1 MPFSLLLML
10 GMPGVLALLAP
21 GMRDDAPTFAM
32 AVEFGRITFPYLL
45 FISLASLYG
54 GVLNSIDRF
63 AHVAA
68 TPILL
73 NLALIGAVLGLT
85 PLLPNSGYAAS
96 IGVAIAGLLQ
106 WLWLLIACARDGV
119 EHEAGAAALD
129 RAGARLVRLATPVA
143 IGGGVQQISTMLDV
157 VWASLLPV
165 GTISALYYADR
176 IAQLPLGV
184 VGIAIGTALLPLLAR
199 QLRAG
204 QTQSAMAN
212 QNRAIEFGLLFSL
225 PAALAL
231 WLLADPM
238 IRVLFEHGRFGPDDT
253 LRTASALAAY
263 AVGLPAFVLVK
274 ALTPGF
280 FAREDTRTP
289 LYIAIAAIVVNIV
302 LNIVFLYGT
311 TLAQVGIA
319 LASSLSGWLNAV
331 LLAVVLRRR
340 GHWVPD
346 ERLVSRSLRMV
357 GATVGM
363 GAACCGWRLPGWR
376 SPWRTPTSRASSPCL
391 ASAPWAPSSTP
402 RWARSWASSNCRSC
416 ASCCA
421 ASPASRHSTQANN
434 RDAGPQRPVRRGHH
448 QHAIVVGRRHRLAV
462 VVAQH
467 GARLGDQ
474 LLTLETPRRRE
485 VAALGGDGM
494 RHLDDPLLGRRRLL
508 PAGRQ
513 VAPPRRFRSRRGS
526 APSRPWRPSPRRPAN
541 AGRSRSAARS
551 SGSWDRRSRHSR
563 ACACR
568 RRGRR
573 RG

>member
-1 MPFSLLLML
+1 MSLGRAVATVGGFTLLSRVVGFIRDIVLSAVLGSGAVADAFFVAFKLPNFFRRLFAEGAFSAAFVPLFSRELQGHGRDQALAFARQAHAGLLLVLVPFSVLLML

-21 GMRDDAPTFAM
+21 GMRDEPTFAM

-106 WLWLLIACARDGV
+106 WLWLLIACARDDV
-119 EHEAGAAALD
+119 SMKLVRPRWTE
-129 RAGARLVRLATPVA
+129 RVARLVKLATPVA

-204 QTQSAMAN
+204 QSASAMAN

-225 PAALAL
+225 PSALAL
-231 WLLADPM
+231 WLLADPI
-238 IRVLFEHGRFGPDDT
+238 IRVLFERGHFGPDDT
-253 LRTASALAAY
+253 WRTAGALAAF

-289 LYIAIAAIVVNIV
+289 LFIAIVAIASNVA
-302 LNIVFLYGT
+302 LNLASLYGT
-311 TLAQVGIA
+311 SLAHVGIA
-319 LASSLSGWLNAV
+319 LASSLSGWLNTAMLATV
-331 LLAVVLRRR
+331 LVRRDQ
-340 GHWVPD
+340 WIAD
-346 ERLVSRSLRMV
+346 QRLVSRSIRMV
-357 GATVGM
+357 GATLGM
-363 GAACCGWRLPGWR
+363 GAALWLAQGL
-376 SPWRTPTSRASSPCL
+376 L
-391 ASAPWAPSSTP
+391 ASQLAHANLVGII
-402 RWARSWASSNCRSC
+402 ALLGVC
-416 ASCCA
+416 AVGA
-421 ASPASRHSTQANN
+421 A
-434 RDAGPQRPVRRGHH
+434 
-448 QHAIVVGRRHRLAV
+448 IY
-462 VVAQH
+462 
-467 GARLGDQ
+467 
-474 LLTLETPRRRE
+474 
-485 VAALGGDGM
+485 AALGA
-494 RHLDDPLLGRRRLL
+494 LLGVVRLSELRLVIRREPGL
-508 PAGRQ
+508 
-513 VAPPRRFRSRRGS
+513 
-526 APSRPWRPSPRRPAN
+526 RP
-541 AGRSRSAARS
+541 
-551 SGSWDRRSRHSR
+551 
-563 ACACR
+563 
-568 RRGRR
+568 
-573 RG
+573 